1 MSRTTRLFG
10 ATAILMSAPEN
21 RFAAVVAVP
30 GKAMVLQSEEGRRI
44 TRYPVNLGSES
55 FAHAVQALSQR
66 GYREASESCVEGFL
80 QRAGFVP
87 SHLQPL
93 SAAF

>member
-10 ATAILMSAPEN
+10 ASAMLLSAPEN
-21 RFAAVVAVP
+21 RFAAVVAMP

-44 TRYPVNLGSES
+44 TRYPVNMGNES
-55 FAHAVQALSQR
+55 FAHAVQALSSR
-66 GYREASESCVEGFL
+66 GYREASETCVEGFL
-80 QRAGFVP
+80 QRSGFVP
-87 SHLQPL
+87 GHLQPL